1 MMMAHIV
8 TDAAAPPSGPIL
20 NYRRLLDALLWI
32 TSFSGSVV
40 FIEPSPYDF
49 LILLTMVVWFLGGFT
64 LHRGV
69 LPGAALMILWTLGG
83 YISLIPYWNEPDPV
97 EFMTHT
103 LFISM
108 TGVFYMLFFSQDAE
122 RRFELCMSGYAASCM
137 LAAIIAVGSWAQ
149 LFGNPQTMTLDGRA
163 MAPFKDP
170 NVLGSYMVPGLL
182 FFVQR
187 LLLGRMRYW
196 PVTLLGLAL
205 SGAALFASFSRGSW
219 GAGIVSV
226 FVLTLLSMITADSRR
241 MRLRIGAAAATA
253 TLIVSLGVAG
263 VLATDASVR
272 EFFFKRASA
281 TQEYDEGPTGRFG
294 NQLRSL
300 PMLVERPNGMGPL
313 RFRLTFGIEPHNS
326 YVNAFASNGWLGG
339 FAFLGLATLSLGVL
353 LRASLQRTP
362 FQRSAQLVA
371 AAALVFFLQGLQI
384 DIDHWRFFW
393 IFVGAAWGLEAARMR
408 WVVRTEHSGSSLR
421 AQRSNP
427 EPRGESFVA

>member
-1 MMMAHIV
+1 MAQTP
-8 TDAAAPPSGPIL
+8 TDAATPPSGRTL
-20 NYRRLLDALLWI
+20 NYERLLEALFWI

-49 LILLTMVVWFLGGFT
+49 LILLTMAAWFVGGVT
-64 LHRGV
+64 VHRGV
-69 LPGAALMILWTLGG
+69 LPGAVLIVLWTLGG
-83 YISLIPYWNEPDPV
+83 YVSLIPYWNEPDPV

-108 TGVFYMLFFSQDAE
+108 NGVFYMLFFSQNTE

-137 LAAIIAVGSWAQ
+137 LAAVIAVGSWAQ
-149 LFGNPQTMTLDGRA
+149 VIGDHRAMTLDGRA

-170 NVLGSYMVPGLL
+170 NVLGSYMVPGVL

-187 LLLGRMRYW
+187 LLLGRTRYW
-196 PVTLLGLAL
+196 PVTLLGLVL

-219 GAGIVSV
+219 GAGIVSI

-241 MRLRIGAAAATA
+241 MRLRIGAAAVTV

-281 TQEYDEGPTGRFG
+281 TQDYDEGPTGRFG

-339 FAFLGLATLSLGVL
+339 FAFLGLAILTLAAL
-353 LRASLQRTP
+353 LRASLRRSP
-362 FQRSAQLVA
+362 FQRQAQLVA
-371 AAALVFFLQGLQI
+371 AATFVFFLQGLQI
-384 DIDHWRFFW
+384 DLDHWRFFW

-408 WVVRTEHSGSSLR
+408 WASRLP
-421 AQRSNP
+421 A
-427 EPRGESFVA
+427 

>member
-1 MMMAHIV
+1 MAQMA
-8 TDAAAPPSGPIL
+8 TAAAAPSPGRTL
-20 NYRRLLDALLWI
+20 KFERLLDALFWI

-40 FIEPSPYDF
+40 FIEPSPYDL
-49 LILLTMVVWFLGGFT
+49 LILLTMIVWFLGSVRI
-64 LHRGV
+64 HRAV
-69 LPGAALMILWTLGG
+69 LPGVTLLVLWTLGG
-83 YISLIPYWNEPDPV
+83 YVSLIPYWHEPDPV

-108 TGVFYMLFFSQDAE
+108 TGVFYMLFFSQDTSK
-122 RRFELCMSGYAASCM
+122 RFELCMNGYAASCM
-137 LAAIIAVGSWAQ
+137 LAAVIAVGSWAG
-149 LFGNPQTMTLDGRA
+149 LIGSAATMTLDGRA

-170 NVLGSYMVPGLL
+170 NVLGSYMVPGVL

-187 LLLGRMRYW
+187 LLLGRMRFW
-196 PVTLLGLAL
+196 PITLLGLGL

-219 GAGIVSV
+219 GAGVVSIL
-226 FVLTLLSMITADSRR
+226 VLTVLSMITADSRR
-241 MRLRIGAAAATA
+241 MRLRIGVAAVAV
-253 TLIVSLGVAG
+253 TLLVGLVVAG

-281 TQEYDEGPTGRFG
+281 TQDYDEGPTGRFG

-339 FAFLGLATLSLGVL
+339 FAFLGLATLSVGAL
-353 LRASLQRTP
+353 LRASLMRSP
-362 FQRSAQLVA
+362 FQRAAQLVGA
-371 AAALVFFLQGLQI
+371 ATLVFFLQGLQI

-393 IFVGAAWGLEAARMR
+393 IFVGATWGLEAARVKWAAR
-408 WVVRTEHSGSSLR
+408 
-421 AQRSNP
+421 
-427 EPRGESFVA
+427 PRGEAERAA

>member
-1 MMMAHIV
+1 MAQ
-8 TDAAAPPSGPIL
+8 TLTEAAAPPPGRTL
-20 NYRRLLDALLWI
+20 NYERLLEALFWI

-40 FIEPSPYDF
+40 FIEPSPYDL
-49 LILLTMVVWFLGGFT
+49 LILLTMVVWCLGGFSI
-64 LHRGV
+64 HRAV
-69 LPGAALMILWTLGG
+69 LPGAALLVLWTLGG
-83 YISLIPYWNEPDPV
+83 YVSLIPYWNEHDPV

-108 TGVFYMLFFSQDAE
+108 TGVFYMLFFSQNTQ
-122 RRFELCMSGYAASCM
+122 RRFDLCMSGYAASCM
-137 LAAIIAVGSWAQ
+137 LAAAIAVGSWAQ
-149 LFGNPQTMTLDGRA
+149 LVGDHQAMTMDGRA

-170 NVLGSYMVPGLL
+170 NVLGSYMVPGVL

-187 LLLGRMRYW
+187 LLLGRLRYW

-205 SGAALFASFSRGSW
+205 CGAALFASFSRGSW
-219 GAGIVSV
+219 GAGVLSV
-226 FVLTLLSMITADSRR
+226 FVLTLLSMITADTPR
-241 MRLRIGAAAATA
+241 MRLRIGAAAAIV

-263 VLATDASVR
+263 LLASDASVR
-272 EFFFKRASA
+272 EFFYKRAAA
-281 TQEYDEGPTGRFG
+281 TQDYDEGPTGRFG

-339 FAFLGLATLSLGVL
+339 FAFLGLAALTLAAL
-353 LRASLQRTP
+353 LRASLQRSP

-371 AAALVFFLQGLQI
+371 AATFVFFLQGLQI
-384 DIDHWRFFW
+384 DLDHWRFFW

-408 WVVRTEHSGSSLR
+408 WAS
-421 AQRSNP
+421 QRM
-427 EPRGESFVA
+427 A